1 MTEKPTRRLVIQC
14 LLGLTVASAPSLSF
28 AMPRSEGAPWWL
40 FAPAQQGSALAGGW
54 RIESLAPVERGAVV
68 LTLRRG
74 DESVEVHICARDGD
88 PIGVA
93 HTDAFD
99 FVVMDGRNADG
110 PTDVDLARS
119 LSDLA
124 RRAGTNA
131 EEALEGLQ
139 SHDQRVARYLAE
151 NL

>member
-1 MTEKPTRRLVIQC
+1 MTEKPTRRLFIQC
-14 LLGLTVASAPSLSF
+14 LLGLTVASAPKLSF
-28 AMPRSEGAPWWL
+28 AMPRTEDAPWWL
-40 FAPAQQGSALAGGW
+40 FAPARQGSALAGGW
-54 RIESLAPVERGAVV
+54 QLDHLAPVERGAAV

-74 DESVEVHICARDGD
+74 EEVAKVHICAREGA

-93 HTDAFD
+93 HTDALD
-99 FVVMDGRNADG
+99 FVVMDGRDADA

-124 RRAGTNA
+124 RRAGINA
-131 EEALEGLQ
+131 DAALEGLQ